1 MRTRWAQKRR
11 GRVQSERGGDGALG
25 VQTEAGKGAGVP
37 LGIANCDRNRRNG
50 VGIQQESPKDESGG
64 GARFGLTRVPWGSC
78 TQTNRPGV
86 VQRLAPSTATP
97 APCRCS
103 PFPSQLEYPARP
115 PLPNSNPR
123 PPAAIHHPTLFRLL
137 VVTTPFPHHT
147 AHLLPSPGAH
157 QVGWLARI
165 GGGRIERMHQELVQ
179 QHARLGRAML
189 RRRTELK
196 AHGSVPLCPP
206 GVPPRERLQQLR
218 GAEDLLARAAV
229 GKLVLTGEDLR
240 AERQGLE
247 REIAEVDALMEGCP
261 GGPRAESA
269 ARAAR
274 AQLERCRGTLYLLA
288 HLRLIAG
295 DAPLLGGGRAG
306 RSSLYGPRAGLGG
319 GLFRRNSGR
328 CGMLKAPKL
337 SLLERYQSAFGAAV
351 EMQHTGE
358 GRMPVPRLSMASRRV
373 LSWRARAEQ

>member
-1 MRTRWAQKRR
+1 
-11 GRVQSERGGDGALG
+11 
-25 VQTEAGKGAGVP
+25 
-37 LGIANCDRNRRNG
+37 
-50 VGIQQESPKDESGG
+50 
-64 GARFGLTRVPWGSC
+64 
-78 TQTNRPGV
+78 
-86 VQRLAPSTATP
+86 
-97 APCRCS
+97 
-103 PFPSQLEYPARP
+103 
-115 PLPNSNPR
+115 
-123 PPAAIHHPTLFRLL
+123 
-137 VVTTPFPHHT
+137 
-147 AHLLPSPGAH
+147 
-157 QVGWLARI
+157 
-165 GGGRIERMHQELVQ
+165 
-179 QHARLGRAML
+179 ML
-189 RRRTELK
+189 CRRTELK

-218 GAEDLLARAAV
+218 GAEDLLARAAA
-229 GKLVLTGEDLR
+229 GQLVLTGENLR

-261 GGPRAESA
+261 GGPRVESA

-319 GLFRRNSGR
+319 GLSRRNSGR
-328 CGMLKAPKL
+328 CGMLKAPKP
-337 SLLERYQSAFGAAV
+337 SLLERYQSAFGAL

-373 LSWRARAEQ
+373 LSWRARAEQVTWAGAGGWGWGRGGLYCACANTNAEQVSGGRRGDCVRGARCRGALGTYANAFPSFPPHLSFIFTLIAAPISLWLLSAPSPPDRPPPAPAEGLPPNPLAYSFPQSPHPTSTSRRRSPAFPSS